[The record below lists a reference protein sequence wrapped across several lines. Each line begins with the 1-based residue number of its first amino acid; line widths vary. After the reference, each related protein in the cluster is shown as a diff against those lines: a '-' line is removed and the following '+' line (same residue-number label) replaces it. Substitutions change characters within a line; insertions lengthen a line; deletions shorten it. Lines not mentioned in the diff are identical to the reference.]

1 MDVLDQLMQEDDN
14 PRGRASKF
22 VSGNSLEEA
31 AAAEQRRLEIK
42 AQKWPIGRQE
52 AGILHLIQS
61 KTLFQRLKL
70 PDPRWVD
77 GAPRWDVAESRV
89 KAAYEEMKKCCH
101 PEWAFHPKRDRGYV
115 LLREAFDTLSDAN
128 GKLDEYV
135 RTVAEQIR
143 EREAIINSARAS
155 GPEGGASGSSAAP
168 ALLSGGGRAAV
179 ASAAAADAAELE
191 EQLANKRKRLVEER
205 MRRSQQSK
213 LGEAAGPQRPGI
225 VGTAGGGAYGGSR
238 AAALT
243 AADDDDDDDDDSGYV
258 ARKAKAALAKPKKRR
273 VGML

>member
-1 MDVLDQLMQEDDN
+1 MV
-14 PRGRASKF
+14 PAPT
-22 VSGNSLEEA
+22 
-31 AAAEQRRLEIK
+31 RR
-42 AQKWPIGRQE
+42 
-52 AGILHLIQS
+52 
-61 KTLFQRLKL
+61 
-70 PDPRWVD
+70 
-77 GAPRWDVAESRV
+77 
-89 KAAYEEMKKCCH
+89 
-101 PEWAFHPKRDRGYV
+101 AFHPKRDRGYV

-191 EQLANKRKRLVEER
+191 EQLANKRKRLVEEK
-205 MRRSQQSK
+205 MRRSQHSK
-213 LGEAAGPQRPGI
+213 LGEAVGPQRPG
-225 VGTAGGGAYGGSR
+225 VGGTAGGGAYGGSR
-238 AAALT
+238 AAAHT
-243 AADDDDDDDDDSGYV
+243 AADDDDDDDDTGYV

>member
-101 PEWAFHPKRDRGYV
+101 PEWSAHTTQRLPRLPEPCG
-115 LLREAFDTLSDAN
+115 LLRVPTL
-128 GKLDEYV
+128 
-135 RTVAEQIR
+135 TVCHA
-143 EREAIINSARAS
+143 
-155 GPEGGASGSSAAP
+155 PGGACANAQGLPPKARP
-168 ALLSGGGRAAV
+168 WLRL
-179 ASAAAADAAELE
+179 ASRGLRYAE
-191 EQLANKRKRLVEER
+191 
-205 MRRSQQSK
+205 RR
-213 LGEAAGPQRPGI
+213 QRQ
-225 VGTAGGGAYGGSR
+225 TR
-238 AAALT
+238 
-243 AADDDDDDDDDSGYV
+243 
-258 ARKAKAALAKPKKRR
+258 
-273 VGML
+273 